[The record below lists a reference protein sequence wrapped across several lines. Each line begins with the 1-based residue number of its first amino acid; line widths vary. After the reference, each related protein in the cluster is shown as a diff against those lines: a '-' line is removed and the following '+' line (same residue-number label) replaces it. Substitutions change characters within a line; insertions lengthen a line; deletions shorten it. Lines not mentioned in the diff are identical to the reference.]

1 LVAHDFEMPKLLPA
15 LALLIVAPVFAQA
28 PDAVPPIQDNSFLI
42 EEAYNQGAGVV
53 QHIST
58 WEQDRDSHDW
68 TSTFTQEW
76 PFLSPKHQLSYT
88 LEWGHTAGTIDRG
101 GDGGLGDLAI
111 NYRYQLVG
119 DGDAPVAFSPRLS
132 LLLPTGDVEKG
143 RGAGAAGLQVNLP
156 LSVVVSPRLAAHTNV
171 GFTWTPDAEN
181 QFGDKADNFSPQV
194 GQSLIWLVHPR
205 VNLMLEA
212 VYASEE
218 STAFPGHTETTRSF
232 TVSPGIRWSY
242 NLPSGLQ
249 IVPGIAVPIGVG
261 PSDGDKAVFLY
272 LSFEHPFGR

>member
-1 LVAHDFEMPKLLPA
+1 MPKLLFA
-15 LALLIVAPVFAQA
+15 FALLLAAPIFAQTS
-28 PDAVPPIQDNSFLI
+28 DEVPPIQDNSFLI
-42 EEAYNQGAGVV
+42 EEAYNQEMGVV
-53 QHIST
+53 QHITT

-68 TSTFTQEW
+68 SATFTQEW

-88 LEWGHTAGTIDRG
+88 LEWDHAAARFGEK
-101 GDGGLGDLAI
+101 GDGGQGDLAI
-111 NYRYQLVG
+111 NYRYQLIG
-119 DGDAPVAFSPRLS
+119 DGNAPVAFSPRLS
-132 LLLPTGDVEKG
+132 LLLPTGDAEKG
-143 RGAGAAGLQVNLP
+143 RGAGAAGLQINLP
-156 LSVVVSPRLAAHTNV
+156 LSVVVSPRLAAHTNL

-181 QFGDKADNFSPQV
+181 EFGDKADNFSPQV
-194 GQSLIWLVHPR
+194 GQSLVWLVHPR

-218 STAFPGHTETTRSF
+218 ATVAPGFTETTRSF

-249 IVPGIAVPIGVG
+249 IVPGVAFPIGVG

-272 LSFEHPFGR
+272 LSFEHPFGKSK